1 MKPARPKRS
10 KDRQR
15 LERLSLLIWTP
26 LQQTPD
32 GKLGPFRDW
41 ISTVSLV
48 LSVYVIA
55 GGLVSF
61 IGWIADVPRLTDWIN
76 NGISIQPNTTV
87 AVMAAG
93 IAVILLTRGFYRAAA
108 ALGALVAF
116 IGGSVLFESITG
128 IDLGIDTV
136 LMFDRTW
143 GRVGV
148 LAPGR
153 MGPAGA
159 ISWTVLGTALILA
172 TRPKNSEAH
181 AVAPKLALVT
191 TSLATLSLIGY
202 LYGASSLYTIPNV
215 TIIAL
220 QTATF
225 ILAASIGLVISIP
238 EHGPMRL
245 LSQDSPAGIL
255 ARRVVPGLI
264 AGPILIGFLR
274 LAGERAG
281 LYDSPFGSALRSL
294 CEIGLF
300 LLLLWRTGVAI
311 NKHAQERKSADAEAE
326 ASRKQLQAEL
336 MDTKRLQRISQ
347 ELIAEEN
354 MTALYESI
362 LDAAMG
368 IMRSDF
374 GSMQMLYPDRG
385 EGGEL
390 HLIAFRGFNPR
401 TAKTWERISAHSDTS
416 CGVALVTRQRVIVP
430 DVTTCEY
437 IMGTPQ
443 LDNFLDTGIRSC
455 QTTPLFS
462 RNGNLVGMISTQWRY
477 VHEPSERDL
486 RLLDILA
493 RQAADLIDRRRVN
506 EQALERE
513 SAARAEAERAVRIKD
528 DFLATLSHELR
539 TPLNAI
545 LGWSQFLK
553 KDLKDPQKARYAAEV
568 IERNGRLQAQL
579 VTDLLDMSRI
589 LSGKM
594 RLEVQ
599 RMDLAT
605 AIEAAIDSILPAAEA
620 KGVRIAITV
629 EQLSEFVY
637 GDAGRLQQVVW
648 NLLSN
653 AVKFTPEGGRVE
665 VALARRD
672 SHVEIRV
679 SDNGSGIS
687 PDFLSVIFDRFR
699 QADSSA
705 SRAHGGLGIGLA
717 LVKQLVELHG
727 GKVAAFSDGEGK
739 GATFVIQL
747 PFARPSEDRD
757 NVQVRVNTRGSPS
770 VSTPPFHL
778 KGIRVLVVDDE
789 PDALALVRRI
799 LEEHEA
805 EVCTAASSSEAGE
818 VLGTHNFDVIVSD
831 IGMPGRDGYALME
844 EMRSAGLATPAIALT
859 AFAREE
865 DQARA
870 IRSGYQ
876 AHVPKPVEPGELLA
890 TLVSLVSPLSV
901 MDRN

>member
-1 MKPARPKRS
+1 
-10 KDRQR
+10 
-15 LERLSLLIWTP
+15 LSTYA
-26 LQQTPD
+26 
-32 GKLGPFRDW
+32 
-41 ISTVSLV
+41 V
-48 LSVYVIA
+48 A

-61 IGWIADVPRLTDWIN
+61 LGWIADAPRLSDWVN
-76 NGISIQPNTTV
+76 NGISIQPNTTI
-87 AVMAAG
+87 AVMAGG
-93 IAVILLTRGFYRAAA
+93 IAVILLTAGFHRAAA
-108 ALGALVAF
+108 GLGALVAF
-116 IGGSVLFESITG
+116 IGGSVLFEYITG
-128 IDLGIDTV
+128 IDLGIDTL
-136 LMFDRTW
+136 LMFNRTW

-159 ISWTVLGTALILA
+159 TSWTILGTALILA
-172 TRPKNSEAH
+172 TRRKNSEAR
-181 AVAPKLALVT
+181 ALAPKLALVT
-191 TSLATLSLIGY
+191 ASLSTLSLIGY

-215 TIIAL
+215 TVIAL

-225 ILAASIGLVISIP
+225 IFAVSIGVVLSVP
-238 EHGPMRL
+238 EHGPMSL
-245 LSQDSPAGIL
+245 LNQDSPAGIL

-264 AGPILIGFLR
+264 VGPIVIGFLR

-281 LYDSPFGSALRSL
+281 LYDAPFGSALRSL

-311 NKHAQERKSADAEAE
+311 NKHAQERNDADALAQASRSQLEAE
-326 ASRKQLQAEL
+326 LT
-336 MDTKRLQRISQ
+336 DTKRLQSISQ
-347 ELIAEEN
+347 EMIAEEN
-354 MTALYESI
+354 MSALYESI
-362 LDAAMG
+362 LDAAIS

-385 EGGEL
+385 DGGEL

-401 TAKTWERISAHSDTS
+401 AAKTWECISAHSDTTCS
-416 CGVALVTRQRVIVP
+416 VALIGRKRVIVP
-430 DVTTCEY
+430 DVTTCDY
-437 IMGTPQ
+437 IVGTPQ
-443 LDNFLDTGIRSC
+443 LDNFLDMGIRAC
-455 QTTPLFS
+455 QSTPLFS
-462 RNGNLVGMISTQWRY
+462 RNGKLVGMISTHWRN
-477 VHEPSERDL
+477 VHEPLERDL

-553 KDLKDPQKARYAAEV
+553 KDITDPQKARYAAEV

-594 RLEVQ
+594 RLDVQ
-599 RMDLAT
+599 RMDLGA
-605 AIEAAIDSILPAAEA
+605 AVEAAVDSILPAAAA
-620 KGVRIAITV
+620 KGVRIKVAI
-629 EQLSEFVY
+629 EQLADVY

-665 VALARRD
+665 VTLAK
-672 SHVEIRV
+672 SNGHVEIRV
-679 SDNGSGIS
+679 NDNGAGI
-687 PDFLSVIFDRFR
+687 PPEFLPVIFDRFR

-727 GKVAAFSDGEGK
+727 GKVAASSGGEGK
-739 GATFVIQL
+739 GATFIIQL

-757 NVQVRVNTRGSPS
+757 KPQIRILSRVPSGSN
-770 VSTPPFHL
+770 PPLHL
-778 KGIRVLVVDDE
+778 KGIKVLVVDDE

-805 EVCTAASSSEAGE
+805 EVSTAVSSEEASKMLRGD
-818 VLGTHNFDVIVSD
+818 NFALIVSD
-831 IGMPGRDGYALME
+831 IGMPGRDGYALIE
-844 EMRSAGLATPAIALT
+844 EVRSAGLETPAIALT
-859 AFAREE
+859 AFARVE
-865 DQARA
+865 DRTKA

-876 AHVPKPVEPGELLA
+876 AHVSKPVEAGELLA
-890 TLVSLVSPLSV
+890 TVVSLVAPLSI
-901 MDRN
+901 MDRI